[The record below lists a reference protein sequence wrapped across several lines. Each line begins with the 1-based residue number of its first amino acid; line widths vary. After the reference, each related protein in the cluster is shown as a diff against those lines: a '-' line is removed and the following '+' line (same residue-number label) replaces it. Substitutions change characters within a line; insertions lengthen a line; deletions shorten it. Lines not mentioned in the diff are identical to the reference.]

1 MRSIDVRRKLAVA
14 TAKALHAH
22 INLSWN
28 SWAGEVSVDPAEL
41 DRAIKN
47 GWLREGIGGWKAKVT
62 GPGRVLLMPEPN
74 LVTNSGIDRSMD
86 QTFISGTASATNIID
101 SIGVDNG
108 TANPSA
114 TTSQSADGNS
124 TSRTIIAMSPAAA
137 RTGQQVSC
145 GGTFTNSNVAFVMKR
160 LFLNRSTTDAAGNLY
175 AMTNVFTIDMTS
187 FSSWAQSFSPT
198 VSGTGS

>member
-1 MRSIDVRRKLAVA
+1 MNSLSIRRKLAVA

-28 SWAGEVSVDPAEL
+28 SWIGETCTDPTEME
-41 DRAIKN
+41 RAIKA
-47 GWLREGIGGWKAKVT
+47 GWLRDGIEGWKAKMV
-62 GPGRVLLMPEPN
+62 GPGRLLLLPAPN
-74 LVTNSGIDRSMD
+74 LVVNSGIDRSMD

-108 TANPSA
+108 TSNPTA
-114 TTSQSADGNS
+114 TTSQSADGSS
-124 TSRTIIAMSPAAA
+124 TSRTIIAMSPAAS
-137 RTGQQVSC
+137 RSGQQVSC

-187 FSSWAQSFSPT
+187 FSSWSQSFTPT
-198 VSGTGS
+198 ITGTGS